1 MNYATRYKGYNK
13 VAQRCQATTTAQ
25 TVREFANTMKRR
37 KDAAEIQK
45 DKCRSVPVTMLPML
59 FESIVFL

>member
-45 DKCRSVPVTMLPML
+45 TSADQYP
-59 FESIVFL
+59 